1 MKKFTIIIFAILC
14 SCLSDK
20 DEINISGEIKGLNN
34 SFIYL
39 IQPDSNTLLDSSKV
53 VNEKFDLTA
62 YINEPLELVLKIQSK
77 DSENIFSFI
86 SEPSAKII
94 FTSSKEK
101 FEFNGKIE
109 NSDLNYEFEKLNGHI
124 NRYND
129 IDLQMLEQQIQA
141 SIENNTKKYDSLNE
155 ERLKVDQKKILFIV
169 NYCLNNNTNILSPYL
184 AYKYKNN
191 INLGFLE
198 KIYQNLS
205 KEMRETYYG
214 RKLINPYN
222 NHLEDE

>member
-1 MKKFTIIIFAILC
+1 MKKFTIIIFAIIC

-198 KIYQNLS
+198 NIYQNLS
-205 KEMRETYYG
+205 EEMRETYYG
-214 RKLINPYN
+214 RKLINP
-222 NHLEDE
+222 

>member
-1 MKKFTIIIFAILC
+1 MKKFTLIIFTVVC

-39 IQPDSNTLLDSSKV
+39 IQPDKNILLDSSKV

-62 YINEPLELVLKIQSK
+62 DINEPFELMLKIESK
-77 DSENIFSFI
+77 DSENSFSFI
-86 SEPSAKII
+86 SEPFSKII

-141 SIENNTKKYDSLNE
+141 STENNKKKYDSLNE

-198 KIYQNLS
+198 NIYQNLS
-205 KEMRETYYG
+205 EEMRETYYG
-214 RKLINPYN
+214 RRLINP
-222 NHLEDE
+222 

>member
-1 MKKFTIIIFAILC
+1 MKKFIIIIFAIIC

-39 IQPDSNTLLDSSKV
+39 IQPDNNTLLDSSKV

-141 SIENNTKKYDSLNE
+141 SIENNNKKYDSLNE

-198 KIYQNLS
+198 NIYQNLS
-205 KEMRETYYG
+205 EEMRETYYG
-214 RKLINPYN
+214 RKLINP
-222 NHLEDE
+222 

>member
-1 MKKFTIIIFAILC
+1 MKKFIIIIFAIIC
-14 SCLSDK
+14 SCLSYK

-141 SIENNTKKYDSLNE
+141 SIENNKKKYDSLNE

-198 KIYQNLS
+198 NIYQNLS
-205 KEMRETYYG
+205 EEMRETYYG
-214 RKLINPYN
+214 RKLINP
-222 NHLEDE
+222 

>member
-1 MKKFTIIIFAILC
+1 MKKFIIIIFAIIC

-124 NRYND
+124 DRYND

-141 SIENNTKKYDSLNE
+141 SIENNNKKYDSLNE

-198 KIYQNLS
+198 NIYQNLS
-205 KEMRETYYG
+205 EEMRETYYG
-214 RKLINPYN
+214 RKLINP
-222 NHLEDE
+222 

>member
-1 MKKFTIIIFAILC
+1 MKKFLIIIFAIIC

-39 IQPDSNTLLDSSKV
+39 IQPNSNTLLDSSKV
-53 VNEKFDLTA
+53 VNEKFNLTA

-109 NSDLNYEFEKLNGHI
+109 NSDLNYEFEKLNSHI

-141 SIENNTKKYDSLNE
+141 SIENNKKKYDSLNE

-198 KIYQNLS
+198 NIYQNLS
-205 KEMRETYYG
+205 EEMRETYYG
-214 RKLINPYN
+214 RKLINP
-222 NHLEDE
+222 

>member
-1 MKKFTIIIFAILC
+1 MKKILIIIFAILC

-20 DEINISGEIKGLNN
+20 DEINISGEIKGLKN

-53 VNEKFDLTA
+53 INEKFDLTA

-77 DSENIFSFI
+77 DSENSFSFI

-109 NSDLNYEFEKLNGHI
+109 NSDLNHEFEKLNSHI

-141 SIENNTKKYDSLNE
+141 SIENNNKKFDSLNQ
-155 ERLKVDQKKILFIV
+155 ERLKIDQKKILFIV
-169 NYCLNNNTNILSPYL
+169 NYCLNNNSNILSPYL
-184 AYKYKNN
+184 AYKYRDN
-191 INLGFLE
+191 INLSFLE
-198 KIYQNLS
+198 NIYQNLS
-205 KEMRETYYG
+205 EEMKETYYG
-214 RKLINPYN
+214 GKLINP
-222 NHLEDE
+222 

>member
-1 MKKFTIIIFAILC
+1 MKKFLIIIFTIVC

-53 VNEKFDLTA
+53 VNEKFNLTA

-109 NSDLNYEFEKLNGHI
+109 NSDLNYEFEKLNSHI

-141 SIENNTKKYDSLNE
+141 SIKNNKKKYDSLNE
-155 ERLKVDQKKILFIV
+155 ERLKVDQKK
-169 NYCLNNNTNILSPYL
+169 
-184 AYKYKNN
+184 
-191 INLGFLE
+191 
-198 KIYQNLS
+198 
-205 KEMRETYYG
+205 R
-214 RKLINPYN
+214 
-222 NHLEDE
+222 

>member
-1 MKKFTIIIFAILC
+1 MC

-39 IQPDSNTLLDSSKV
+39 IQPNSNTLLDSSKV
-53 VNEKFDLTA
+53 VNEKFNLTA

-109 NSDLNYEFEKLNGHI
+109 NSDLNYEFEKLNSHI

-141 SIENNTKKYDSLNE
+141 LVENNSKKFDSLNE
-155 ERLKVDQKKILFIV
+155 ERLKVNQKKILFIV
-169 NYCLNNNTNILSPYL
+169 NYCLNNTSNFLSPYL
-184 AYKYKNN
+184 AYKYKDN
-191 INLGFLE
+191 INKSFLE
-198 KIYQNLS
+198 NIYQNLS
-205 KEMRETYYG
+205 KEVKDTYYG
-214 RKLINPYN
+214 EKLINP
-222 NHLEDE
+222 

>member
-1 MKKFTIIIFAILC
+1 MKKFIIIIFTIVC

-39 IQPDSNTLLDSSKV
+39 IQPDNNTLLDSSKV
-53 VNEKFDLTA
+53 VNEKFNLTA
-62 YINEPLELVLKIQSK
+62 YINEPLELVLIIQSR

-86 SEPSAKII
+86 SEPSDKII

-109 NSDLNYEFEKLNGHI
+109 NSDLNYEFEKLNSHI

-141 SIENNTKKYDSLNE
+141 SMENNKKKYDSLNK

-169 NYCLNNNTNILSPYL
+169 NYCLNNNSNILSPYL
-184 AYKYKNN
+184 AYKYKDN
-191 INLGFLE
+191 INVGFLE
-198 KIYQNLS
+198 NIYQNLS

-214 RKLINPYN
+214 RKLINP
-222 NHLEDE
+222 

>member
-1 MKKFTIIIFAILC
+1 MKKFIIIIFAIMC

-20 DEINISGEIKGLNN
+20 DEIKISGEIKGLNN

-39 IQPDSNTLLDSSKV
+39 IQPNSNTLLDSSKV
-53 VNEKFDLTA
+53 VNEKFNLTA

-109 NSDLNYEFEKLNGHI
+109 NSDLNYEFEKLNSHI

-129 IDLQMLEQQIQA
+129 IDLQILEQLIQA
-141 SIENNTKKYDSLNE
+141 SIENNKKKYDSLNE

-184 AYKYKNN
+184 AYKYKNS

-198 KIYQNLS
+198 NIYQNLS
-205 KEMRETYYG
+205 EEMRETYYG
-214 RKLINPYN
+214 RKLINP
-222 NHLEDE
+222 

>member
-1 MKKFTIIIFAILC
+1 MKKFIIIIFAIIC

-77 DSENIFSFI
+77 DSEKIFSFI

-141 SIENNTKKYDSLNE
+141 SIENNNKKYDSLNE

-198 KIYQNLS
+198 NIYQNLS
-205 KEMRETYYG
+205 EEMRETYYG
-214 RKLINPYN
+214 RKLINP
-222 NHLEDE
+222 

>member
-53 VNEKFDLTA
+53 VNEKFDLNG

-109 NSDLNYEFEKLNGHI
+109 NSDLNYEFEKLNDHI

-198 KIYQNLS
+198 NIYQNLS
-205 KEMRETYYG
+205 EEMRETYYG
-214 RKLINPYN
+214 RKLINP
-222 NHLEDE
+222 

>member
-1 MKKFTIIIFAILC
+1 MKKFIIIIFAFIC
-14 SCLSDK
+14 SCLSNK

-109 NSDLNYEFEKLNGHI
+109 NSDLNYEFKKLNGHI

-141 SIENNTKKYDSLNE
+141 SIENNNKKYDSLNE

-198 KIYQNLS
+198 NIYQNLS
-205 KEMRETYYG
+205 EEMRETYYG
-214 RKLINPYN
+214 RKLINP
-222 NHLEDE
+222 

>member
-1 MKKFTIIIFAILC
+1 MKKFIIIIFAFIC

-141 SIENNTKKYDSLNE
+141 SIENNNKKYDSLNE

-198 KIYQNLS
+198 NIYQNLS
-205 KEMRETYYG
+205 EEMRETYYG
-214 RKLINPYN
+214 RKLINP
-222 NHLEDE
+222 

>member
-1 MKKFTIIIFAILC
+1 MKKFIIIIFTIVC

-39 IQPDSNTLLDSSKV
+39 IQPDNNTLLDSSKV
-53 VNEKFDLTA
+53 VNEKFNLTA
-62 YINEPLELVLKIQSK
+62 YINEPLELVLIIQSR

-86 SEPSAKII
+86 SEPSDKII

-109 NSDLNYEFEKLNGHI
+109 NSDLNYEFEKLNSHI

-141 SIENNTKKYDSLNE
+141 SIENNKKKYDSLNE

-169 NYCLNNNTNILSPYL
+169 NYCLNNNSNILSPYL
-184 AYKYKNN
+184 AYKYKDN
-191 INLGFLE
+191 INVGFLE
-198 KIYQNLS
+198 NIYQNLS

-214 RKLINPYN
+214 RKLINP
-222 NHLEDE
+222 

>member
-1 MKKFTIIIFAILC
+1 MKKFIIIIFAIIC

-39 IQPDSNTLLDSSKV
+39 IQPDNNTLLDSSKV

-109 NSDLNYEFEKLNGHI
+109 NSDLNYEFEKLNDHI

-141 SIENNTKKYDSLNE
+141 SIENNNKKYDSLNE

-198 KIYQNLS
+198 NIYQNLS
-205 KEMRETYYG
+205 EEMRETYYG
-214 RKLINPYN
+214 RKLINP
-222 NHLEDE
+222 

>member
-1 MKKFTIIIFAILC
+1 MKKFIIIIFAIIC

-39 IQPDSNTLLDSSKV
+39 IQPNSNTLLDSSKV
-53 VNEKFDLTA
+53 VNEKFNLTA

-109 NSDLNYEFEKLNGHI
+109 NSCI
-124 NRYND
+124 
-129 IDLQMLEQQIQA
+129 ILQ
-141 SIENNTKKYDSLNE
+141 
-155 ERLKVDQKKILFIV
+155 V
-169 NYCLNNNTNILSPYL
+169 
-184 AYKYKNN
+184 
-191 INLGFLE
+191 
-198 KIYQNLS
+198 
-205 KEMRETYYG
+205 
-214 RKLINPYN
+214 
-222 NHLEDE
+222 

>member
-1 MKKFTIIIFAILC
+1 MKKFIIIIFAIMC

-39 IQPDSNTLLDSSKV
+39 IQPNSNTLLDSSKV
-53 VNEKFDLTA
+53 VNEKFNLTA

-109 NSDLNYEFEKLNGHI
+109 NSDLNYEFEKLNSHI

-129 IDLQMLEQQIQA
+129 IDLQILEQLIQA
-141 SIENNTKKYDSLNE
+141 SIENNKKKYDSLNE

-198 KIYQNLS
+198 NIYQNLS
-205 KEMRETYYG
+205 EEMRETYYG
-214 RKLINPYN
+214 RKLINP
-222 NHLEDE
+222 

>member
-1 MKKFTIIIFAILC
+1 MKKFIIIIFAIIC

-39 IQPDSNTLLDSSKV
+39 IQPDNNTLLDSSKV

-109 NSDLNYEFEKLNGHI
+109 NSDLNYEFEKLNDHI

-141 SIENNTKKYDSLNE
+141 SIENNIKKYDSLNE

-198 KIYQNLS
+198 NIYQNLS
-205 KEMRETYYG
+205 EEMRETYYG
-214 RKLINPYN
+214 RKLINP
-222 NHLEDE
+222 

>member
-1 MKKFTIIIFAILC
+1 
-14 SCLSDK
+14 
-20 DEINISGEIKGLNN
+20 
-34 SFIYL
+34 
-39 IQPDSNTLLDSSKV
+39 LLDSSKV
-53 VNEKFDLTA
+53 VNEKFNLTA

-77 DSENIFSFI
+77 DSKNTFSFI

-109 NSDLNYEFEKLNGHI
+109 NSDLNYEFEKLNSHI

-129 IDLQMLEQQIQA
+129 IDLQILEQLIQA
-141 SIENNTKKYDSLNE
+141 SIENNKKKYDSLNE

-198 KIYQNLS
+198 NIYQNLS
-205 KEMRETYYG
+205 EEMRETYYG
-214 RKLINPYN
+214 RKLINP
-222 NHLEDE
+222 

>member
-1 MKKFTIIIFAILC
+1 MKKILIIIFAILC

-20 DEINISGEIKGLNN
+20 DEINISGEIKGLKN

-53 VNEKFDLTA
+53 INEKFDLTA

-77 DSENIFSFI
+77 DSENSFSFI

-109 NSDLNYEFEKLNGHI
+109 NSDLNHEFEKLNSHI

-129 IDLQMLEQQIQA
+129 IDLQMLEQQIKV
-141 SIENNTKKYDSLNE
+141 SIENNKKKFDSLNQ
-155 ERLKVDQKKILFIV
+155 ERLKIDQKKILFIV
-169 NYCLNNNTNILSPYL
+169 NYCLNNNSNILSPYL
-184 AYKYKNN
+184 AYKYRDN
-191 INLGFLE
+191 INLSFLE
-198 KIYQNLS
+198 NIYQNLS
-205 KEMRETYYG
+205 EEMKETYYG
-214 RKLINPYN
+214 GKLINP
-222 NHLEDE
+222 

>member
-1 MKKFTIIIFAILC
+1 MKKFLIIIFTIVC

-77 DSENIFSFI
+77 DSENSFGFI

-109 NSDLNYEFEKLNGHI
+109 NSDLNYEFEKLNSHI

-141 SIENNTKKYDSLNE
+141 SIENNKKKYDSLNE

-169 NYCLNNNTNILSPYL
+169 NYCLNNNSNILSPYL
-184 AYKYKNN
+184 AYKYKDN

-198 KIYQNLS
+198 NIYQNLS
-205 KEMRETYYG
+205 EEMRETYYG
-214 RKLINPYN
+214 SKLINP
-222 NHLEDE
+222 

>member
-1 MKKFTIIIFAILC
+1 MKKFIIIIFAIIC

-39 IQPDSNTLLDSSKV
+39 IQPNSNTLLDSSKV
-53 VNEKFDLTA
+53 VNEKFNLTA

-101 FEFNGKIE
+101 FQFNGKIE
-109 NSDLNYEFEKLNGHI
+109 NSDLNYEFEKLNSHI

-129 IDLQMLEQQIQA
+129 IDLQMLEQLIQA
-141 SIENNTKKYDSLNE
+141 SIENNKKKYDSLNE

-198 KIYQNLS
+198 NIYQNLS
-205 KEMRETYYG
+205 EEMRETYYG
-214 RKLINPYN
+214 RKLINP
-222 NHLEDE
+222 

>member
-1 MKKFTIIIFAILC
+1 MKKFIIIIFAIIC

-39 IQPDSNTLLDSSKV
+39 IQPNSNTLLDSSKV
-53 VNEKFDLTA
+53 VNEKFNLTA

-101 FEFNGKIE
+101 FQFNGKIE
-109 NSDLNYEFEKLNGHI
+109 NSDLNYEFEKLNSHI

-129 IDLQMLEQQIQA
+129 IDLQILEQLIQA
-141 SIENNTKKYDSLNE
+141 SIENNKKKYDSLNE

-198 KIYQNLS
+198 NIYQNLS
-205 KEMRETYYG
+205 EEMRETYYG
-214 RKLINPYN
+214 RKLINP
-222 NHLEDE
+222 

>member
-1 MKKFTIIIFAILC
+1 MKKFTIIIFAIIC

-184 AYKYKNN
+184 AYKYKNS

-198 KIYQNLS
+198 NIYQNLS
-205 KEMRETYYG
+205 EEMRETYYG
-214 RKLINPYN
+214 RKLINP
-222 NHLEDE
+222 

>member
-1 MKKFTIIIFAILC
+1 MKKFIIIIFTIVC

-39 IQPDSNTLLDSSKV
+39 IQPDSNILLDSSKV

-62 YINEPLELVLKIQSK
+62 YINEPLELVLIIQSR

-86 SEPSAKII
+86 SEPSANII

-109 NSDLNYEFEKLNGHI
+109 NSDLNYEFEKLNSHI

-141 SIENNTKKYDSLNE
+141 SIENNKKKYDSLNE
-155 ERLKVDQKKILFIV
+155 ERLKIEQKKILFIV
-169 NYCLNNNTNILSPYL
+169 NYCLNNNSNILSPYL
-184 AYKYKNN
+184 AYKYRDN
-191 INLGFLE
+191 INLSFLE
-198 KIYQNLS
+198 NIYQNLS
-205 KEMRETYYG
+205 EEMKETYYG
-214 RKLINPYN
+214 GKLINP
-222 NHLEDE
+222 

>member
-1 MKKFTIIIFAILC
+1 MKKFIIIIFAIIC

-20 DEINISGEIKGLNN
+20 DEIKISGEIKGLNN

-39 IQPDSNTLLDSSKV
+39 IQADSNTLLDSSKV
-53 VNEKFDLTA
+53 ENEKFDLTA
-62 YINEPLELVLKIQSK
+62 RINEPLELVLKIQSK

-198 KIYQNLS
+198 NIYQNLS
-205 KEMRETYYG
+205 EEMRETYYG
-214 RKLINPYN
+214 RKLINP
-222 NHLEDE
+222 

>member
-1 MKKFTIIIFAILC
+1 MKKFTIIIFAIIC

-109 NSDLNYEFEKLNGHI
+109 NSDLNYEFKKLNAHI

-198 KIYQNLS
+198 NIYQNLS
-205 KEMRETYYG
+205 EEMRETYYG
-214 RKLINPYN
+214 RKLINP
-222 NHLEDE
+222 

>member
-1 MKKFTIIIFAILC
+1 MKKFIIIIFAIIC

-39 IQPDSNTLLDSSKV
+39 IQPNSNTLLDSSKV
-53 VNEKFDLTA
+53 VNEKFNLTA

-109 NSDLNYEFEKLNGHI
+109 NSDLNYEFEKLNSHI

-129 IDLQMLEQQIQA
+129 IDLQILDQLIQA
-141 SIENNTKKYDSLNE
+141 SIENNKKKYDSLNE

-198 KIYQNLS
+198 NIYQNLS
-205 KEMRETYYG
+205 EEMRETYYG
-214 RKLINPYN
+214 RKLINP
-222 NHLEDE
+222 

>member
-1 MKKFTIIIFAILC
+1 MKKFIIIIFAIIC

-39 IQPDSNTLLDSSKV
+39 IQPDNNTLLDSSKV
-53 VNEKFDLTA
+53 VNEKFDLNA

-109 NSDLNYEFEKLNGHI
+109 NSDLNYEFEKLNDHI

-141 SIENNTKKYDSLNE
+141 SIENNNKKYDSLNE

-198 KIYQNLS
+198 NIYQNLS
-205 KEMRETYYG
+205 EEMRETYYG
-214 RKLINPYN
+214 RKLINP
-222 NHLEDE
+222 

>member
-1 MKKFTIIIFAILC
+1 MKKFTIIIFAIIC

-101 FEFNGKIE
+101 FEFKGKIE

-198 KIYQNLS
+198 NIYQNLS
-205 KEMRETYYG
+205 EEMRETYYG
-214 RKLINPYN
+214 RKLINP
-222 NHLEDE
+222 

>member
-1 MKKFTIIIFAILC
+1 MKKFIIIIFAIIC

-77 DSENIFSFI
+77 DSENRFSFI
-86 SEPSAKII
+86 SEPSDKIL

-205 KEMRETYYG
+205 EEMRETYYG
-214 RKLINPYN
+214 RKLINP
-222 NHLEDE
+222 

>member
-1 MKKFTIIIFAILC
+1 MKKFTIIIFAIIC

-53 VNEKFDLTA
+53 VNEIFDLTA

-141 SIENNTKKYDSLNE
+141 SIENNNKKYDSLNE

-198 KIYQNLS
+198 NIYQNLS
-205 KEMRETYYG
+205 EEMRETYYG
-214 RKLINPYN
+214 RKLINP
-222 NHLEDE
+222 

>member
-1 MKKFTIIIFAILC
+1 MKKFIIIIFAIIC

-39 IQPDSNTLLDSSKV
+39 IQPDNNTLLDSSKV

-94 FTSSKEK
+94 FADEYGFGNFTLSY
-101 FEFNGKIE
+101 FI
-109 NSDLNYEFEKLNGHI
+109 
-124 NRYND
+124 
-129 IDLQMLEQQIQA
+129 
-141 SIENNTKKYDSLNE
+141 SIEL
-155 ERLKVDQKKILFIV
+155 V
-169 NYCLNNNTNILSPYL
+169 NF
-184 AYKYKNN
+184 
-191 INLGFLE
+191 G
-198 KIYQNLS
+198 
-205 KEMRETYYG
+205 
-214 RKLINPYN
+214 LIR
-222 NHLEDE
+222 